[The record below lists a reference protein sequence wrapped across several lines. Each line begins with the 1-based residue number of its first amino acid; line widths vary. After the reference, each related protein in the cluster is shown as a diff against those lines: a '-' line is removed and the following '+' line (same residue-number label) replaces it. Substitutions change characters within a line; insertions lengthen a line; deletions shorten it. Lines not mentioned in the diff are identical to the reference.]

1 MCLLYFLKQRNNL
14 SAAVVLLWILL
25 FTMITGPSSAQ
36 DLSQQNELFWHTNTD
51 QGITWKLNTEK
62 RLPHSDNLE
71 MSGQLVSGIIA
82 YKVTAAKQLEI
93 TRDIIFPQLR
103 KYSKSNESMYRAYLR
118 SQYTDDILPVITL
131 AEKKFET
138 GEVDSVRIA
147 GKISFYFKPRDGIQ
161 VVRTFF
167 PSMDKRCFVEKW
179 TLINKGKKPQALTI
193 GATALAQNEKG
204 FHGEYHRKIVT
215 DAKPQVTIDPAGQYS
230 FGVYFIAQLNEEA
243 EPERDLTGIERMRDQ
258 FLDSVSTNLALKSPD
273 STINTLFYFSKI
285 RAAESIFRSRL
296 GLVHS
301 PGGGNYYVGIWANDQ
316 AEYSGPFF
324 SYLGYETGMQAAM
337 NAYRIFQ
344 SNIPK
349 DGGKIWASFELD
361 VTFSFGEYDRGD
373 AAMIAYGATHFL
385 LASGDRK
392 KAEEIW
398 PLIDWCLKYSQKRVT
413 AEGIVASES
422 DELEGRFPTGSA
434 NLSTSSLYYAALIQS
449 ARLARAMGK
458 APSLIKDYELR
469 AKSVSAAIERY
480 FGANMEGLATYKYY
494 KENTTL
500 RAWIC
505 LPLVVGINGRKA
517 GTLDALFDKLW
528 STNGVLT
535 ELKPGETGGKVFWD
549 RGTLYAFRGAFKA
562 GAADRALER
571 LESYSTTRLTGF
583 RVPYAVEAWPENGMA
598 HLSAESALY
607 CRIFTEGLLGLEPTG
622 FDSFLLRPNLP
633 AKWDHLELSNI
644 KAFGSTLD
652 IKLEREVS
660 KTRSENASV
669 RSAKAS
675 VNPENAKITSEK
687 TRVSSEKGKI
697 RVTVS
702 KMGKIIV
709 NRLIA
714 NDTELKVMLNL
725 Q

>member
-1 MCLLYFLKQRNNL
+1 MSPVLYDQINCISLKLL
-14 SAAVVLLWILL
+14 SLLLIV
-25 FTMITGPSSAQ
+25 FCSGVAGQVQAQ
-36 DLSQQNELFWHTNTD
+36 DLAQQNEIFWKTNSGH
-51 QGITWKLNTEK
+51 GITWDLTKES
-62 RLPHSDNLE
+62 RLPHDDNLE
-71 MSGQLVSGIIA
+71 MSGSLVSGIIG
-82 YKVTAAKQLEI
+82 YKVSKTKQVEI

-118 SQYTDDILPVITL
+118 SQYMDEVLPVISL
-131 AEKKFET
+131 GEKKFET
-138 GEVDSVRIA
+138 GVLDSVRIQ
-147 GKISFYFKPRDGIQ
+147 GKISFHFKQRDGIQ

-179 TLINKGKKPQALTI
+179 TLINNAQKAQSLTI
-193 GATALAQNEKG
+193 GATEVIQNETG
-204 FHGEYHRKIVT
+204 FHGQYHRKITT
-215 DAKPQVTIDPAGQYS
+215 DAKPAVTINPGDQYS
-230 FGVYFIAQLNEEA
+230 FGIYYSASLNEEP
-243 EPERDLTGIERMRDQ
+243 EPEKSLTDIERKRDL
-258 FLDSVSTNLALKSPD
+258 FLDSIAGNLVLRTPD
-273 STINTLFYFSKI
+273 KIINTLFYFSKI

-344 SNIPK
+344 SNMPK

-361 VTFSFGEYDRGD
+361 VTFPFGAHDRGD

-385 LASGDRK
+385 LASGDRR

-398 PLIDWCLKYSQKRVT
+398 PLIDWCLEYSKKRIT

-434 NLSTSSLYYAALIQS
+434 NLSTSSLYYGALIQ
-449 ARLARAMGK
+449 AGRLAKAMGK
-458 APSLIKDYELR
+458 PQSLVADYNVR
-469 AKSVSAAIERY
+469 AKKLSQAIEQY
-480 FGANMEGLATYKYY
+480 FGAKMEGLDTYKYY
-494 KENTTL
+494 KENSTL

-505 LPLVVGINGRKA
+505 LPLVVGINQRKS

-535 ELKPGETGGKVFWD
+535 ELKPSENGNQVFWD

-571 LESYSTTRLTGF
+571 LSSYSTTRLTGF

-607 CRIFTEGLLGLEPTG
+607 CRIFTEGILGLEPTG
-622 FDSFLLRPNLP
+622 FDSFILRPNLP
-633 AKWDHLELSNI
+633 SKWDDLELNDI
-644 KAFGSTLD
+644 KAFGTTLD
-652 IKLEREVS
+652 IELR
-660 KTRSENASV
+660 R
-669 RSAKAS
+669 
-675 VNPENAKITSEK
+675 EK
-687 TRVSSEKGKI
+687 TKVRLKVYQAK
-697 RVTVS
+697 
-702 KMGKIIV
+702 KMII
-709 NRLIA
+709 NRLIE
-714 NDTELKVMLNL
+714 NDAELKVVLK
-725 Q
+725 

>member
-1 MCLLYFLKQRNNL
+1 MLILSTITIPLL
-14 SAAVVLLWILL
+14 
-25 FTMITGPSSAQ
+25 AQ
-36 DLSQQNELFWHTNTD
+36 DLSQQNEIFWHTNAD
-51 QGITWKLNTEK
+51 QGITWNLNTET

-71 MSGQLVSGIIA
+71 MSGQLVSGILT
-82 YKVTAAKQLEI
+82 YKVTATKQVEV

-131 AEKKFET
+131 AERKFEP
-138 GEVDSVRIA
+138 GELDSVRIH
-147 GKISFYFKPRDGIQ
+147 GKISFYFKERNGIQ

-167 PSMDKRCFVEKW
+167 PSMDQRCFVEKW
-179 TLINKGKKPQALTI
+179 TLINKGPQPQTLSI
-193 GATALAQNEKG
+193 GATELVQNERG
-204 FHGEYHRKIVT
+204 FHGQYHRKIIT
-215 DAKPQVTIDPAGQYS
+215 DAKSQVTINPAGQYC
-230 FGVYFIAQLNEEA
+230 FGVYFLAQLNEES
-243 EPERDLTGIERMRDQ
+243 EPEHNLKGIEHRRDL
-258 FLDSVSTNLALKSPD
+258 FLDSVSTNLVLKSPD

-324 SYLGYETGMQAAM
+324 SYLGYQAGLQAAM

-361 VTFSFGEYDRGD
+361 VTFPFGEYDRGD

-385 LASGDRK
+385 LASGDPK

-398 PLIDWCLKYSQKRVT
+398 PLIDWCLKYCQKRIT
-413 AEGIVASES
+413 DEGIVASES
-422 DELEGRFPTGSA
+422 DELEGRFASGAA
-434 NLSTSSLYYAALIQS
+434 NLSTSSLYYGALVQA
-449 ARLARAMGK
+449 ARLAKAMGK
-458 APSLIKDYELR
+458 APSLINNYQLR
-469 AKSVSAAIERY
+469 AKNLSAAIERY
-480 FGANMEGLATYKYY
+480 FGSNMEGLQTYRYY
-494 KENTTL
+494 KENKTL

-505 LPLVVGINGRKA
+505 LPLVVGINQRKT
-517 GTLDALFDKLW
+517 GTLDALFNKLW

-535 ELKPGETGGKVFWD
+535 ELKPEEKGEKVFWD

-562 GAADRALER
+562 GAADRALDR
-571 LESYSTTRLTGF
+571 LRSYSTTRLTGF

-622 FDSFLLRPNLP
+622 FDSFLIRPNLP
-633 AKWDHLELSNI
+633 AKRDHLELNNI
-644 KAFGSTLD
+644 QAFGTTVD
-652 IKLEREVS
+652 IQLKREQPKMKS
-660 KTRSENASV
+660 NK
-669 RSAKAS
+669 SAF
-675 VNPENAKITSEK
+675 
-687 TRVSSEKGKI
+687 SSEQSKI
-697 RVTVS
+697 RVKVS
-702 KMGKIIV
+702 AKGKVIVDRLIV
-709 NRLIA
+709 N
-714 NDTELKVMLNL
+714 NEELKVELNSK
-725 Q
+725 

>member
-1 MCLLYFLKQRNNL
+1 MYLLYFLKQRNNL
-14 SAAVVLLWILL
+14 CSAAVLLWILL
-25 FTMITGPSSAQ
+25 FTIITGPSSAQ

-82 YKVTAAKQLEI
+82 YKVTAAKQVKI

-118 SQYTDDILPVITL
+118 SQYNDDILPVITL

-138 GEVDSVRIA
+138 GELDSVRIA

-179 TLINKGKKPQALTI
+179 TLINKGKKPQDLTI
-193 GATALAQNEKG
+193 GATGLVQNEKG

-215 DAKPQVTIDPAGQYS
+215 DAMPQVTIDPAGQYS

-258 FLDSVSTNLALKSPD
+258 FLDSVSTNLVLKSPD

-324 SYLGYETGMQAAM
+324 SYLGYQTGMQAAM

-349 DGGKIWASFELD
+349 NGGKIWASFELD
-361 VTFSFGEYDRGD
+361 VTFPFGEYDRGD

-413 AEGIVASES
+413 ADGIVASES

-469 AKSVSAAIERY
+469 AKNLSAAIERY

-633 AKWDHLELSNI
+633 AKWDHLELFNI
-644 KAFGSTLD
+644 KAFGTAVD
-652 IKLEREVS
+652 IHLKREQS
-660 KTRSENASV
+660 KSRSANLNIRSEQS
-669 RSAKAS
+669 
-675 VNPENAKITSEK
+675 
-687 TRVSSEKGKI
+687 KI
-697 RVTVS
+697 RVKVS
-702 KMGKIIV
+702 AKGKIIV

-714 NDTELKVMLNL
+714 NDTELKVMLNS

>member
-1 MCLLYFLKQRNNL
+1 MSRSLVSLLLIVLF
-14 SAAVVLLWILL
+14 AAIA
-25 FTMITGPSSAQ
+25 GQSHGQ
-36 DLSQQNELFWHTNTD
+36 DLSQQNEIFWKTNSG
-51 QGITWKLNTEK
+51 QGITWDLTKED
-62 RLPHSDNLE
+62 RLPHDDNFE
-71 MSGQLVSGIIA
+71 MSGSLVSGIIG
-82 YKVTAAKQLEI
+82 YKVNKAKQVEI

-118 SQYTDDILPVITL
+118 SQYMDEVLPVL
-131 AEKKFET
+131 SLGEKKLET
-138 GEVDSVRIA
+138 GVLDSIRIE
-147 GKISFYFKPRDGIQ
+147 GKISFYFKQRDGIQ

-179 TLINKGKKPQALTI
+179 TLINKEQKAQNVTI
-193 GATALAQNEKG
+193 GATEVIQNETG
-204 FHGEYHRKIVT
+204 FHGQYHRKITT
-215 DAKPQVTIDPAGQYS
+215 DAKPTVTIDPGDQYT
-230 FGVYFIAQLNEEA
+230 FGIYYAASLND
-243 EPERDLTGIERMRDQ
+243 EPDPDKFLADLERKRDL
-258 FLDSVSTNLALKSPD
+258 FLDSVAANLVLRTPD
-273 STINTLFYFSKI
+273 KTINTLFYFSKI

-301 PGGGNYYVGIWANDQ
+301 PGGGSYYVGIWANDQ

-324 SYLGYETGMQAAM
+324 SYLGYQTGMQAAM

-361 VTFSFGEYDRGD
+361 VTFPFGAHDRGD

-398 PLIDWCLKYSQKRVT
+398 PLIDWCLEYSKKRVT

-434 NLSTSSLYYAALIQS
+434 NLSTSSLYYGALVQA
-449 ARLARAMGK
+449 ARLAKAMGK
-458 APSLIKDYELR
+458 PLSLISDYQLR
-469 AKSVSAAIERY
+469 AKNLSAAIERY
-480 FGANMEGLATYKYY
+480 FGATMEGLNTYKYY
-494 KENTTL
+494 KENNTL

-505 LPLVVGINGRKA
+505 LPLVVGLNQRKS

-535 ELKPGETGGKVFWD
+535 ELKPKENGNQVFWD

-571 LESYSTTRLTGF
+571 LSSYSTTRLTGF
-583 RVPYAVEAWPENGMA
+583 RVPYVVEAWPENGMA

-607 CRIFTEGLLGLEPTG
+607 CRIFTEGMLGLEPTG

-633 AKWDHLELSNI
+633 SKWDYLELNSV
-644 KAFGSTLD
+644 KAFGTTLD
-652 IKLEREVS
+652 IELRRE
-660 KTRSENASV
+660 KAKV
-669 RSAKAS
+669 RVKVYQAK
-675 VNPENAKITSEK
+675 
-687 TRVSSEKGKI
+687 
-697 RVTVS
+697 
-702 KMGKIIV
+702 KMIV
-709 NRLIA
+709 NRLIE
-714 NDTELKVMLNL
+714 NDTELKVVLR
-725 Q
+725 